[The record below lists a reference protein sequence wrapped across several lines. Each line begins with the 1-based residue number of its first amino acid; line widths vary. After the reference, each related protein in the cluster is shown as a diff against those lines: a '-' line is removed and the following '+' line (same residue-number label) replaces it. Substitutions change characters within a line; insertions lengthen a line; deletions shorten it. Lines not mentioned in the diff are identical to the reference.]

1 MKRLKIGTLVIASFL
16 FFTCKTVPK
25 KSVMQAEYTGMPAV
39 SSSGVADNTFTATVV
54 NNSRFIISIDGKT
67 IAPAKTAENAF
78 PLHNSELYNGWL
90 VTYTIPLTDSVYYE
104 HKDKIQITDRQQ
116 TVSIS
121 DPEYKTIPKTYIIVK
136 NASKQSMQ
144 LTNGLGTIFAC
155 CLEGRI
161 NSRVAKPEH
170 NIAPGKTVVYEI
182 VKTQEALPAVKVCVS
197 VGRKNYPLTDNTSL
211 RSGYVYTYAFDGKQV
226 IKEDERPLLK
236 INEPLWKQGGA
247 GGVSV
252 SKIMSAPAGDFFY
265 AVGKVRK
272 KDANGNPYDAGL
284 IQCSESSGKE
294 RWTHFFEETS
304 CDTAVYD
311 GIALGNGNLLTVGH
325 TSGDEQNGLL
335 LLYSIDGVLLNTQ
348 KITDSSAF
356 ESVTPLSGG
365 TFLVTGFDSK
375 DKLMFGKVHIA
386 KSVIR
391 YESFTA
397 PLPLAGTEFVTS
409 AHPLYDSRTKT
420 LFICCNMLDT
430 ETELPL
436 PSALFVLAE
445 NGTAKRI
452 PLLHAIKSVAAVSQD
467 ANGVLYIAGETG
479 TAEHSTTMIVTV
491 DAAQNKQAA
500 FYTGGTPY
508 AYIAD
513 MLLNEKSG
521 ELIIAGTEKAA
532 DSAGNGGTPFFKSLA
547 LASGKELWTAGYS
560 DKTYELLSSFIPC
573 TDYGFIAHFTSV
585 NEGGEYSPPVCTAR
599 LSATGKMGK

>member
-211 RSGYVYTYAFDGKQV
+211 RSGYVYAFDGKQV

-356 ESVTPLSGG
+356 ESVISLSGE
-365 TFLVTGFDSK
+365 TFLVTGFDGENTPI
-375 DKLMFGKVHIA
+375 FGKLRIEKNMISYGPFPVQ
-386 KSVIR
+386 
-391 YESFTA
+391 
-397 PLPLAGTEFVTS
+397 LPFDETEFVTS
-409 AHPLYDSRTKT
+409 ARSLYDSHTKT
-420 LFICCNMLDT
+420 LFVCCNLLDT

-436 PSALFVLAE
+436 PSALFAITE
-445 NGTAKRI
+445 NGAATRV
-452 PLLHAIKSVAAVSQD
+452 PLQHAIKSVAAVRQD
-467 ANGVLYIAGETG
+467 ANGMLYIGGETG
-479 TAEHSTTMIVTV
+479 TAEHSTAMIIAV
-491 DAAQNKQAA
+491 DTAQNKQHA
-500 FYTGGTPY
+500 FYTGGAPY

-513 MLLNEKSG
+513 MQLNEKSG

-532 DSAGNGGTPFFKSLA
+532 DNFGNGGTPFFKSIVIS
-547 LASGKELWTAGYS
+547 SGKELWTAAYP

-573 TDYGFIAHFTSV
+573 TDYGFIATFTAIDE
-585 NEGGEYSPPVCTAR
+585 NGEYAPPLCTAR

>member
-356 ESVTPLSGG
+356 ESVISLSGE
-365 TFLVTGFDSK
+365 TFLVTGFDGENTPI
-375 DKLMFGKVHIA
+375 FGKLRIEKNMISYGPFPVQ
-386 KSVIR
+386 
-391 YESFTA
+391 
-397 PLPLAGTEFVTS
+397 LPFDETEFVTS
-409 AHPLYDSRTKT
+409 ARSLYDSHTKT
-420 LFICCNMLDT
+420 LFVCCNLLDT

-436 PSALFVLAE
+436 PSALFAITE
-445 NGTAKRI
+445 NGAATRV
-452 PLLHAIKSVAAVSQD
+452 PLQHAIKSVAAVRQD
-467 ANGVLYIAGETG
+467 ANGMLYIGGETG
-479 TAEHSTTMIVTV
+479 TAEHSTAMIIAV
-491 DAAQNKQAA
+491 DTAQNKQHA
-500 FYTGGTPY
+500 FYTGGAPY

-513 MLLNEKSG
+513 MQLNEKSG

-532 DSAGNGGTPFFKSLA
+532 DNFGNGGTPFFKSIVIS
-547 LASGKELWTAGYS
+547 SGKELWTAAYP

-573 TDYGFIAHFTSV
+573 TDYGFIATFTAIDE
-585 NEGGEYSPPVCTAR
+585 NGEYAPPLCTAR
-599 LSATGKMGK
+599 LSATGNMGK

>member
-325 TSGDEQNGLL
+325 TSGD
-335 LLYSIDGVLLNTQ
+335 
-348 KITDSSAF
+348 
-356 ESVTPLSGG
+356 
-365 TFLVTGFDSK
+365 
-375 DKLMFGKVHIA
+375 
-386 KSVIR
+386 
-391 YESFTA
+391 
-397 PLPLAGTEFVTS
+397 
-409 AHPLYDSRTKT
+409 
-420 LFICCNMLDT
+420 
-430 ETELPL
+430 
-436 PSALFVLAE
+436 
-445 NGTAKRI
+445 
-452 PLLHAIKSVAAVSQD
+452 
-467 ANGVLYIAGETG
+467 
-479 TAEHSTTMIVTV
+479 
-491 DAAQNKQAA
+491 
-500 FYTGGTPY
+500 
-508 AYIAD
+508 
-513 MLLNEKSG
+513 
-521 ELIIAGTEKAA
+521 
-532 DSAGNGGTPFFKSLA
+532 
-547 LASGKELWTAGYS
+547 
-560 DKTYELLSSFIPC
+560 
-573 TDYGFIAHFTSV
+573 
-585 NEGGEYSPPVCTAR
+585 
-599 LSATGKMGK
+599 

>member
-252 SKIMSAPAGDFFY
+252 SNIMSAPAGDFFY

-356 ESVTPLSGG
+356 ESVISLSGE
-365 TFLVTGFDSK
+365 TFLVTGFDGENTPI
-375 DKLMFGKVHIA
+375 FGKLRIEKNMISYGPFPVQ
-386 KSVIR
+386 
-391 YESFTA
+391 
-397 PLPLAGTEFVTS
+397 LPFDETEFVTS
-409 AHPLYDSRTKT
+409 ARSLYDSHTKT
-420 LFICCNMLDT
+420 LFVCCNLLDT

-436 PSALFVLAE
+436 PSALFAITE
-445 NGTAKRI
+445 NGAATRV
-452 PLLHAIKSVAAVSQD
+452 PLQHAIKSVAAVRQD
-467 ANGVLYIAGETG
+467 ANGMLYIGGETG
-479 TAEHSTTMIVTV
+479 TAEHSTAMIIAV
-491 DAAQNKQAA
+491 DTAQNKQHA
-500 FYTGGTPY
+500 FYTGGAPY

-513 MLLNEKSG
+513 MQLNEKSG

-532 DSAGNGGTPFFKSLA
+532 DNFGNGGTPFFKSIVIS
-547 LASGKELWTAGYS
+547 SGKELWTAAYP

-573 TDYGFIAHFTSV
+573 TDYGFIATFTAIDE
-585 NEGGEYSPPVCTAR
+585 NGEYAPPLCTAR